1 MKYKVE
7 YVVWKTEKAY
17 LESIDADDE
26 RFDEL
31 WNKNVSKKTTVCKG
45 NSHKEAAADFFL
57 NEEAGSTLV
66 ITEDVWYAYMKRQ
79 NGSVCRDIYVIG
91 EKPEECDMIGRC
103 MHFCHRPA
111 DVFDLYHVKH

>member
-45 NSHKEAAADFFL
+45 NSHKEAAAD
-57 NEEAGSTLV
+57 
-66 ITEDVWYAYMKRQ
+66 
-79 NGSVCRDIYVIG
+79 GSVCRDIYVIG